1 MAFIYDQHFEH
12 LLRRAGFGARPD
24 ELDVYR
30 RMAFPEAVESLINY
44 ERIIDDVDTKI
55 AQPGYVQVAAP
66 GRVF

>member
-30 RMAFPEAVESLINY
+30 RMAFPEAVDSLINY
-44 ERIIDDVDTKI
+44 
-55 AQPGYVQVAAP
+55 
-66 GRVF
+66 